1 MSNWIPVAR
10 CDRPP
15 MRDRGHRIIWEQL
28 SNFTLPKIEDL
39 RQKQH
44 LLLASRFEENHR
56 ILVAAP
62 LAEDIVIKPLKR
74 ETS

>member
-15 MRDRGHRIIWEQL
+15 MRDRDHRIIWEQL

-39 RQKQH
+39 HQKQH
-44 LLLASRFEENHR
+44 LLLACRFEENHR

-62 LAEDIVIKPLKR
+62 LAADLAIKPLKR

>member
-10 CDRPP
+10 CDRPSI
-15 MRDRGHRIIWEQL
+15 RDRDNRIIWEQL
-28 SNFTLPKIEDL
+28 SNFTLPKIESL
-39 RQKQH
+39 RQKHQ

-62 LAEDIVIKPLKR
+62 LAADLVIKPLKR